1 MKSKADTDKAILMA
15 AFAKIDVIALA
26 VALGSISALMLFLA
40 TVGLLLK
47 GAPPGT
53 EVGPHL
59 ALLSVYLP
67 GYSVSWF
74 GAVVGALYAG
84 IIGGFLGFVLAVLW
98 NLTHYLYVVAI
109 VVRTAWWRMMAE

>member
-15 AFAKIDVIALA
+15 AFAKIDVVALA
-26 VALGSISALMLFLA
+26 IALGSLFALVLFLA
-40 TVGLLLK
+40 TAGLLLK
-47 GAPPGT
+47 GAPPGF

-59 ALLSVYLP
+59 GLFGIYLP

-84 IIGGFLGFVLAVLW
+84 IIGGFLGFVLAALW
-98 NLTHYLYVVAI
+98 NFTHHLYVVAI